1 MAPKDTSS
9 PARAGK
15 SSRRAS
21 YSSVSATW
29 VKSLT
34 NDKDSSGK
42 IIKNW
47 GVAARCCGG
56 TCRHYGARLPAGYQ
70 RQGAL
75 SETIGRQTGRVG
87 SLFASRGPSE
97 RRWVLFTAIVF
108 VVALVAIILGAAF
121 FTNAIEIMGG
131 RLGLRQGAVGSLLA
145 AVGTA
150 LPESMIAIVAILEP
164 VLTGKASE
172 EGALIGMGAILGA
185 PFMLATLAMFVVGVS
200 TLFFRRRRDQGMRL
214 QVDAATVGRDVGFFL
229 VFFTVAAGVG
239 LVELPLYMK
248 VALALV
254 LAFGYGLYVR
264 RTLFSGEHLEEVPK
278 RLLFLPRRQK
288 PPLFAVVFQTL
299 ASLGVFVAG
308 AHFFVDAVEHAAAGL
323 SLPAGLIALILA
335 PLATELPEKF
345 NSIFWLR
352 EGKDNL
358 ALGNVTGAMMFQSTV
373 PVAFGVLFTP
383 WNLAPLDLFAV
394 VLALASG
401 GLVYL
406 TLRRSG
412 KLRAGRLMLGGLFYI
427 AFVVGAV
434 VAIL

>member
-1 MAPKDTSS
+1 
-9 PARAGK
+9 
-15 SSRRAS
+15 
-21 YSSVSATW
+21 
-29 VKSLT
+29 
-34 NDKDSSGK
+34 
-42 IIKNW
+42 
-47 GVAARCCGG
+47 
-56 TCRHYGARLPAGYQ
+56 
-70 RQGAL
+70 L
-75 SETIGRQTGRVG
+75 S
-87 SLFASRGPSE
+87 
-97 RRWVLFTAIVF
+97 TAVEF

-164 VLTGKASE
+164 VLTGEASG
-172 EGALIGMGAILGA
+172 EGALIGVGAILGA

-200 TLFFRRRRDQGMRL
+200 ALVFQGSRDQGRRL
-214 QVDAATVGRDVGFFL
+214 RFDAATVGRDLGFFL
-229 VFFTVAAGVG
+229 VFFALAAGVG
-239 LVELPLYMK
+239 LVELPLYTK
-248 VALALV
+248 VVVALV

-278 RLLFLPRRQK
+278 KLLFMPRRQE

-299 ASLGVFVAG
+299 ASLGAIIAG
-308 AHFFVDAVEHAAAGL
+308 AHFFVEAVEHAAAGL
-323 SLPAGLIALILA
+323 GLPAGLIALVLA

-345 NSIFWLR
+345 NSIFWIR
-352 EGKDNL
+352 EGKDTL

-401 GLVYL
+401 GLFYL
-406 TLRRSG
+406 SLRLCG
-412 KLRAGRLMLGGLFYI
+412 KLRAGRLMLGGLFYL

-434 VAIL
+434 IAVL